1 MKNLKNHLLFS
12 AKLVAGVTLCLGV
25 GYLGSLIFPLN
36 NTKSEI
42 KEKEINIKKDLTN
55 EIIYRNSEDKNNL
68 TMHNFNTSYGLIILT
83 DYNKDNV
90 VDEIYFSNN
99 PLTKC
104 PLEIKRP
111 EKGYHVNSQIF
122 QEADKIYQKE
132 IKRFKE

>member
-1 MKNLKNHLLFS
+1 MKNLKKRLLIA
-12 AKLVAGVTLCLGV
+12 AKLTV
-25 GYLGSLIFPLN
+25 GIPIGFGIAYLGNFIPSPN

-132 IKRFKE
+132 IKRFSK